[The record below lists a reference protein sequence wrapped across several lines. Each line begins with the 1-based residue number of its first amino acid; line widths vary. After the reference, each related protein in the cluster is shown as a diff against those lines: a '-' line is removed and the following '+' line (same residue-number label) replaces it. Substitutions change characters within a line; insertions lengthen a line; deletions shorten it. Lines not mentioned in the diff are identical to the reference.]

1 MTSRPVTPR
10 DLAEKSSRPAAAD
23 ATPDKPRPALTWPD
37 DWEQILD
44 HAIRE
49 WGGEWSP
56 QRVVWL
62 YLARYGRGMYRG
74 DARRFLSERAHA
86 GVLTLHDGTR
96 RRFYTFNTEKGGSA

>member
-23 ATPDKPRPALTWPD
+23 ATPEKPRKTLTWPD
-37 DWEQILD
+37 DWDQVLD
-44 HAIRE
+44 TAIRT

-56 QRVVWL
+56 QRVQRL
-62 YLARYGRGMYRG
+62 YNARYGLGLYRH

-96 RRFYTFNTEKGGSA
+96 RYYTLNTRKDRTS